1 MGQTLLVS
9 QSCPTLCNS
18 MDYSLCP
25 WNSPGKNIGVGCHSL
40 LQRIFPTQGLNWVS
54 CTEGRFFTVWTTRDR
69 HWVYMSSLRR
79 PGSSPGEAQGQPF
92 FVCFVF
98 LIILLLIYSA
108 VLGLHFCTRAFS
120 SCSLFSR
127 CGAQASHWNSFS
139 WHEAWAV
146 GLTGFSSCSS
156 SPLKHR
162 LRNCCAGLAALRHVG
177 P

>member
-1 MGQTLLVS
+1 MELSRQEYWSGLPFSSPAYLPNPGTELGLLHWGQILYRLNHQRQTLGLHE
-9 QSCPTLCNS
+9 LIKKAWF
-18 MDYSLCP
+18 LP
-25 WNSPGKNIGVGCHSL
+25 W
-40 LQRIFPTQGLNWVS
+40 
-54 CTEGRFFTVWTTRDR
+54 
-69 HWVYMSSLRR
+69 
-79 PGSSPGEAQGQPF
+79 GSSGPTF

-127 CGAQASHWNSFS
+127 CGAQVSHWNSFS